1 MDPQI
6 AEILSKIN
14 ELITMAETDPRFQPN
29 VLKELTDQRART
41 EDLIRQYKQNLID
54 QTERLKRELTDFRGR
69 IESIIDRVN
78 RSS

>member
-41 EDLIRQYKQNLID
+41 EDLMRQYKQNLID
-54 QTERLKRELTDFRGR
+54 QTERLKRELADFRGR
-69 IESIIDRVN
+69 IESIIERVN
-78 RSS
+78 RG